1 MTFEPFLENPFNHFD
16 QLLNIH
22 GKVEFLLP
30 IVCFHLQVKDLRERI
45 EEAESMGVRRMKAQ
59 LSAMEGRISSLEE
72 QLDSATR

>member
-1 MTFEPFLENPFNHFD
+1 M
-16 QLLNIH
+16 
-22 GKVEFLLP
+22 LP